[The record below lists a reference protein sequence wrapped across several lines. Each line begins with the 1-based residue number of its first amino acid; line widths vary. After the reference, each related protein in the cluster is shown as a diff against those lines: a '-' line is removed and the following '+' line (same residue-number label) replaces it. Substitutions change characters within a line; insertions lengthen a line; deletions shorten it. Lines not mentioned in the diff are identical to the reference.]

1 MIVRIL
7 GESQRDVA
15 DAALDELNRL
25 DVELTEACERGEH
38 DEFASAL
45 TNMLDRVRE
54 LGTPVPPDRTG
65 PSDLVLPSA
74 DASIAE
80 VTALLTEEGLIPG

>member
-15 DAALDELNRL
+15 DAALDELNQL
-25 DVELTEACERGEH
+25 DVALADACDGGEH

-45 TNMLDRVRE
+45 TMMLDRVRE
-54 LGTPVPPDRTG
+54 LGTPVPPDHHG

-74 DASIAE
+74 DASLAE
-80 VTALLTEEGLIPG
+80 VSALLTEEGLIPG

>member
-7 GESQRDVA
+7 GESQRTVA
-15 DAALDELNRL
+15 DAALAELNEL
-25 DVELTEACERGEH
+25 DEALAEACDRGEH

-45 TNMLDRVRE
+45 TKMLERVRE
-54 LGTPVPPDRTG
+54 LGTPVPPDQLG

-74 DASIAE
+74 DASLAE
-80 VTALLTEEGLIPG
+80 VSALLTEEGLIPG